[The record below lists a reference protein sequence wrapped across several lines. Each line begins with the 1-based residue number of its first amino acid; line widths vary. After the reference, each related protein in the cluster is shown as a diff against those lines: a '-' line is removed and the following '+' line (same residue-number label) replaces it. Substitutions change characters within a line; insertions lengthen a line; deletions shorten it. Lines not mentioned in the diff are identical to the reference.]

1 MLVYC
6 TLKCGL
12 HIEIYIILDTF
23 DFVCIL
29 LMLFF
34 AISLTVVGKKLLWKR
49 VVCVTD
55 CPLCC
60 ISGCILIVLVQRG
73 CDLKQHIIRD
83 LTISDDVLFSF
94 LTALCVH

>member
-29 LMLFF
+29 LILFF

-49 VVCVTD
+49 VVCDRLSTLLHLWLYPD
-55 CPLCC
+55 CF
-60 ISGCILIVLVQRG
+60 GAKRV
-73 CDLKQHIIRD
+73 
-83 LTISDDVLFSF
+83 
-94 LTALCVH
+94 